1 MPTQVISSTNSN
13 SGNSVKKI
21 HTVFE
26 RKIQTRKKEIEQ
38 NKLFGRKDS
47 ASPSLT
53 LKKKEL
59 RQETGY
65 MKR

>member
-1 MPTQVISSTNSN
+1 MLNQVISSTNSN
-13 SGNSVKKI
+13 LGNSVKKI

-38 NKLFGRKDS
+38 SKLFDRKD
-47 ASPSLT
+47 AVSPSLT
-53 LKKKEL
+53 LKKKKL

-65 MKR
+65 LKR